1 MVVLFVSYRQFHI
14 KGIDLRKT
22 SYIRTDIERY
32 SIGSSSQPS
41 SADLRTGTRT
51 VTGMTH
57 RRKSQPSSADL
68 RTGSRTVTGMTH
80 RRKPS
85 KRTGHSKIARLQTQ
99 WIRSPIS
106 SAFPTTTSP
115 AEHNRKASSRQRHKR
130 HAANRPS
137 RNPSTTIG
145 NN

>member
-57 RRKSQPSSADL
+57 RRK
-68 RTGSRTVTGMTH
+68 
-80 RRKPS
+80 PS

-99 WIRSPIS
+99 
-106 SAFPTTTSP
+106 
-115 AEHNRKASSRQRHKR
+115 
-130 HAANRPS
+130 
-137 RNPSTTIG
+137 
-145 NN
+145 